1 MIFARKIYAA
11 FRWLLLL
18 NILTAPLLPARAL
31 VSNGGFELGGRDW
44 SLFVPDSARTTQPE
58 LLIVTGGAREG
69 KAHLRL
75 FSASSARFAAAHDP
89 LTVEGGLRYRLRV
102 WVRAAPD
109 VDYAVGPLIR
119 VIFSEA
125 SPSKADTSLYVD
137 VEGRVSLGVSPTLP
151 RPVSLPSEW
160 RKIEAVIE
168 APERSVIVRPAL
180 FAWRTRGSVDFDDF
194 TMEKVS
200 ASTPLTE
207 LSVDKSKLERD
218 KLSPLSAE
226 RVRDV
231 TAWLSPKPENVAPP
245 WTDRAYWE
253 NVGRLPAA
261 PGLLENA
268 AKLLGTEPPV
278 LTEELFNE
286 YRVVGLRRSYELPNG
301 DRTNRLVTLVLAE
314 CISPD
319 QSRLDQI
326 VREVHGI
333 LDEPTWV
340 VPAHAS
346 RFPDWHAAREFIDLA
361 ASARGWTLANI
372 DWLLAERLP
381 AATRQRIR
389 KEVGERILTPWIT
402 RIREGNVGTLWWMK
416 APMNWSAVCNAGV
429 LGSALLLIDNPKERA
444 EYIVAWEQ
452 LNRYFLSGFTADGY
466 CAEGVAYWGYG
477 FGHFVMASELVKR
490 VSGGRIDTLDTE
502 QARTIMA
509 YGPSFEIANRYYPPF
524 SDTTLGSRPDQHIL
538 DFAAVRFGLGKVFG
552 PPTLKGFS
560 ILGGRIHVALFDLAT
575 DRASVRETGRASL
588 PLRSWFPHGGAL
600 ICRGADADRGLAVA
614 IKGGHNDEPH
624 NHNDLGT
631 FVVVSDGR
639 VALSEIGKDDY
650 TDKTFGEL
658 RYTSS
663 VMNSFGHAV
672 PRVAG
677 KLQSTGAQARA
688 VTVRSEF
695 TPARDLW
702 EIDLTSAYTVPDLI
716 KVTRTFIYDRAESGS
731 LEIIDQASYRSPQAF
746 GVAFVL
752 LPTQRWV
759 EDGKGGFLVEGGDG
773 RVHVSV
779 TSETGLVR
787 SEDLITGILP
797 GAAPKGLR
805 VGFDLAAPA
814 TSVRIR
820 TLITSAPAIP

>member
-1 MIFARKIYAA
+1 V
-11 FRWLLLL
+11 
-18 NILTAPLLPARAL
+18 P
-31 VSNGGFELGGRDW
+31 NGGFEAGAEGW
-44 SLFVPDSARTTQPE
+44 TLFTPVSSQSANPD
-58 LLIVTGGAREG
+58 LHIITGGARSG
-69 KAHLRL
+69 KKHLRL
-75 FSASSARFAAAHDP
+75 LSSSSARYAATP
-89 LTVEGGLRYRLRV
+89 EPVPVTGGQRYRLSV
-102 WVRAAPD
+102 WVKTSPD
-109 VDYAVGPLIR
+109 LETTVGPLIR
-119 VIFSEA
+119 VIFRED
-125 SPSKADTSLYVD
+125 SPSK
-137 VEGRVSLGVSPTLP
+137 VEVPFFLDASQRLSSGTAPLP
-151 RPVSLPSEW
+151 RLSDPFPSAW
-160 RKIEAVIE
+160 KKIEAVLQ
-168 APERSVIVRPAL
+168 APAKATGARIAL
-180 FAWRTRGSVDFDDF
+180 FAWGARGPVDFDDF

-207 LSVDKSKLERD
+207 LSVDKSKIERD
-218 KLSPLSAE
+218 KIAPLSAE

-231 TAWLSPKPENVAPP
+231 TAWLSPRPGNVAPP
-245 WTDRAYWE
+245 WNDRAYWE

-286 YRVVGLRRSYELPNG
+286 YRLVGLRRSYELPNG

-319 QSRLDQI
+319 RARLDQI

-333 LDEPTWV
+333 MDEPTWV

-372 DWLLAERLP
+372 DWLLADRLP

-402 RIREGNVGTLWWMK
+402 RIREGDVGTLWWMK

-452 LNRYFLSGFTADGY
+452 LNQYFLSGFTADGY

-477 FGHFVMASELVKR
+477 FGHFVMASELVKH
-490 VSGGRIDTLDTE
+490 VTGGRIDTLDTE

-538 DFAAVRFGLGKVFG
+538 DFAAVRFGLGKVYG
-552 PPTLKGFS
+552 PPTLKGYS

-575 DRASVRETGRASL
+575 DRASVRETGRAPL

-600 ICRGADADRGLAVA
+600 ICRGTEPDRGLAVA
-614 IKGGHNDEPH
+614 IKGGHNNEPH

-631 FVVVSDGR
+631 FVVVSEGR

-650 TDKTFGEL
+650 TDQTFGDL

-702 EIDLTSAYTVPDLI
+702 EIDLTSAYAVPELI
-716 KVTRTFIYDRAESGS
+716 KVTRTFIYDRAGGGS

-746 GVAFVL
+746 GVAFAL
-752 LPTQRWV
+752 LPAQRWI
-759 EDGKGGFLVEGGDG
+759 EDGKGGFLVEGGEG
-773 RVHVSV
+773 RVHVAV
-779 TSETGLVR
+779 TSEAGLVR
-787 SEDLITGILP
+787 SEELIKGILSS
-797 GAAPKGLR
+797 ADPKGLR
-805 VGFDLAAPA
+805 VGFDLASPA
-814 TSVRIR
+814 ASVRIR
-820 TLITSAPAIP
+820 TLITPAPVIP